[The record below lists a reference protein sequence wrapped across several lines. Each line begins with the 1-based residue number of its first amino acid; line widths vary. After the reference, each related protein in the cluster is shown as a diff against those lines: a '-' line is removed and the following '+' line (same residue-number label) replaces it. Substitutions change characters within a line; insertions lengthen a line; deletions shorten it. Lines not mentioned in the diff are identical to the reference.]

1 MDGTDLQQ
9 QHYLYIYH
17 TAHILGMI
25 TDHTGTCT
33 YLIFFLMN
41 GISVIVCLL
50 IRNGLT
56 CS

>member
-25 TDHTGTCT
+25 SD
-33 YLIFFLMN
+33 
-41 GISVIVCLL
+41 SVFSVTHY
-50 IRNGLT
+50 NEWYFD
-56 CS
+56 